1 MSAAPTVL
9 AIDLGTGGP
18 KVALVTRD
26 GQVLA
31 REFEPTSVQLL
42 AAGGAEQRPG
52 DWWTAIT
59 TASRRLLAEREA
71 DVRAVA
77 ITGQWAGTVA
87 LDEHGEPLGNA
98 VIWLDTRGAAHAR
111 RLAGGRI
118 RVAGYDPR
126 KLALWLRRT
135 GGAPSLAGRD
145 PLGHILWLRA
155 ERPNT
160 AAAARCFLEPIDWLG
175 YKLSGRIA
183 TTAPTATLHW
193 VTDTRDATNIRYDDE
208 LIKLAKLNR
217 DQLPELLQPNALLGP
232 LTETARA
239 ELGLPTS
246 DVPRSPPPETLSP
259 ETGGRRAFPEA
270 VPRHVRGAKIPVI
283 AGTPDTMSA
292 AIGSGA
298 TKDHAAHL
306 YIGTSAWLSCHV
318 PYKRTDPLHSVA
330 SLPAALP
337 GRYLVSTEQQTAGVA
352 FERLRDL
359 LMPGTGREGFVE
371 LERLAAAARPGSG
384 GVVFTPWLNGERT
397 PVDDELVRGGLH
409 NLTLATTRADVAR
422 AVLEGVALN
431 ARWMHRVV
439 ERFCLRK
446 LDPIAFVGGG
456 ALSPLWAQIM
466 ADTFGRTV
474 HRIEDPVSANVRGA
488 GLLAWLAL
496 GELAVEQLHG
506 RAPIAEVHAPDS
518 ARRATY
524 DELYKAFRAIYR
536 SSRRARRRLA
546 AVRDTS
552 DT

>member
-1 MSAAPTVL
+1 MTAAVL

-18 KVALVTRD
+18 KVALVDRE
-26 GQVLA
+26 GVVLA
-31 REFEPTSVQLL
+31 REFEPNTVQLHPG
-42 AAGGAEQRPG
+42 GGASQRPA
-52 DWWTAIT
+52 DWWNAIT
-59 TASRRLLAEREA
+59 TASRRLLAGRDV

-77 ITGQWAGTVA
+77 VTGQWAGTVA
-87 LDEHGEPLGNA
+87 LDEAGEPLGDA
-98 VIWLDTRGAAHAR
+98 IIWLDTRGAAHAR
-111 RLAGGRI
+111 RLAGGRV

-155 ERPNT
+155 ERPEIAN
-160 AAAARCFLEPIDWLG
+160 AARVFLEPIDWLG

-193 VTDTRDATNIRYDDE
+193 VTDTRDASNVRYDDR
-208 LIKLAKLNR
+208 LLSVAGLTR
-217 DQLPELLQPNALLGP
+217 QQLPELLPANAPLGE
-232 LTETARA
+232 LSEAARA

-246 DVPRSPPPETLSP
+246 PVRRLTPPETLGP

-270 VPRHVRGAKIPVI
+270 VPRHGRGAQVI

-298 TKDHAAHL
+298 TRDHSAHL
-306 YIGTSAWLSCHV
+306 YVGTSAWLSCHV
-318 PYKRTDPLHSVA
+318 PYKRTDPLHAVA
-330 SLPAALP
+330 SLPSAIP

-352 FERLRDL
+352 FERLREL
-359 LMPGTGREGFVE
+359 LKEDFAE
-371 LERLAAAARPGSG
+371 LENLAATARPGSG

-439 ERFCLRK
+439 ERFCLRR

-466 ADTFGRTV
+466 ADALGRTI
-474 HRIEDPVSANVRGA
+474 HRVEDPVSANVRGA
-488 GLLAWLAL
+488 GLLAWMAL
-496 GELAVEQLHG
+496 GELRADQLQARAAV
-506 RAPIAEVHAPDS
+506 AEVHAP
-518 ARRATY
+518 ANRAVY

-536 SSRRARRRLA
+536 SSRRTRRRLA
-546 AVRDTS
+546 AVRDTAS
-552 DT
+552 R

>member
-1 MSAAPTVL
+1 MSQAVL

-18 KVALVTRD
+18 KVALVDRD
-26 GQVLA
+26 GVVLA
-31 REFEPTSVQLL
+31 REFEPNTVQLHPG
-42 AAGGAEQRPG
+42 GGAEQRPA
-52 DWWTAIT
+52 DWWNAIT
-59 TASRRLLAEREA
+59 TASRRLLAGRDT

-87 LDEHGEPLGNA
+87 LDEAGEPLGDA
-98 VIWLDTRGAAHAR
+98 VIWLDTRGAEHAR

-145 PLGHILWLRA
+145 SLGHILWLRA
-155 ERPNT
+155 ERPD
-160 AAAARCFLEPIDWLG
+160 AYAAARVFLEPIDWLG

-193 VTDTRDATNIRYDDE
+193 VTDTRDAQHIRYDDE
-208 LIKLAKLNR
+208 LIALAGLKR
-217 DQLPELLQPNALLGP
+217 QQLPPLLEANAILGP
-232 LTETARA
+232 LSDAARA
-239 ELGLPTS
+239 QLGLEQT
-246 DVPRSPPPETLSP
+246 
-259 ETGGRRAFPEA
+259 
-270 VPRHVRGAKIPVI
+270 PVI

-298 TKDHAAHL
+298 THHHAAHL
-306 YIGTSAWLSCHV
+306 YVGTSAWLSCHV

-330 SLPAALP
+330 SLPSAIP
-337 GRYLVSTEQQTAGVA
+337 GRYFVSTEQQTAGVA

-359 LMPGTGREGFVE
+359 LREDFAE
-371 LERLAAAARPGSG
+371 LEQLAASAPPGSG

-422 AVLEGVALN
+422 SVLEGVALN
-431 ARWMHRVV
+431 ARWMHRTV
-439 ERFCLRK
+439 ERFCLRR

-466 ADTFGRTV
+466 ADTLGRTI
-474 HRIEDPVSANVRGA
+474 HRVEDPVSANVRGA
-488 GLLAWLAL
+488 GLLAWVAL
-496 GELAVEQLHG
+496 GELRAEQLHG
-506 RAPIAEVHAPDS
+506 RAAIAETHAPDP
-518 ARRATY
+518 ARRAVY
-524 DELYKAFRAIYR
+524 DDLYKAFRAIYR
-536 SSRRARRRLA
+536 SSRRTRRRLA
-546 AVRDTS
+546 AVRDNPEET
-552 DT
+552 TR

>member
-1 MSAAPTVL
+1 VTAAVL

-18 KVALVTRD
+18 KVALVDRD
-26 GQVLA
+26 GVVLA
-31 REFEPTSVQLL
+31 REFEPNTVQLHPG
-42 AAGGAEQRPG
+42 GGASQRPA

-59 TASRRLLAEREA
+59 TASRRLLAGREV

-77 ITGQWAGTVA
+77 VTGQWAGTVA
-87 LDEHGEPLGNA
+87 LDEAGEPLGDA
-98 VIWLDTRGAAHAR
+98 VIWLDTRGAEHAR

-126 KLALWLRRT
+126 KLARWLRRT

-155 ERPNT
+155 ERPEMY
-160 AAAARCFLEPIDWLG
+160 AAARCFLEPVDWLG
-175 YKLSGRIA
+175 YKLTGRAA
-183 TTAPTATLHW
+183 TTAVTATLHW
-193 VTDTRDATNIRYDDE
+193 VTDTRDANNIRYDHD
-208 LIKLAKLNR
+208 LIALAGLHR
-217 DQLPELLQPNALLGP
+217 DQLPELLPPNATLGP
-232 LTETARA
+232 LTESARA
-239 ELGLPTS
+239 QLGLP
-246 DVPRSPPPETLSP
+246 DVRRSPSPETLGP
-259 ETGGRRAFPEA
+259 ETGGRRAFPET
-270 VPRHVRGAKIPVI
+270 VPGHGPHAPPVV

-306 YIGTSAWLSCHV
+306 YVGTSAWLSCHV
-318 PYKRTDPLHSVA
+318 PYKRTDPLHNVA
-330 SLPAALP
+330 SLPSAIP

-359 LMPGTGREGFVE
+359 LGEDFAE
-371 LERLAAAARPGSG
+371 LERLAASARPGSG

-409 NLTLATTRADVAR
+409 NLTLATTRAEIAR

-439 ERFCLRK
+439 ERFCRRR

-466 ADTFGRTV
+466 ADVLGRTI
-474 HRIEDPVSANVRGA
+474 HRVEDPVSANVRGA
-488 GLLAWLAL
+488 GLLGWLAL
-496 GELAVEQLHG
+496 GELRAEELHG
-506 RAPIAEVHAPDS
+506 RAAIAEVHVPLHD
-518 ARRATY
+518 Y

-536 SSRRARRRLA
+536 SSRRTRRRLA
-546 AVRDTS
+546 AVRDT
-552 DT
+552 DPR